1 MLFCFNLSM
10 WYTQGVGIL
19 GIWYYLC
26 TMFITKAK
34 KYRQQDDGTILA
46 YSYYRL
52 TKSFRD
58 SSGRIRKR
66 NVLCLGELDGYSKG
80 EREELA
86 DMLTEM
92 IENGQHVITDNPKLR
107 QAALDFYLKYRESDY
122 ARENDPVLREEA
134 LRREREQRKDLITV
148 HIDSLTQREART
160 IGPEA
165 LCHSTLKMLQIGKF
179 LYAKGWSRDQV
190 TLAMMQIIARSIYP
204 YSELK
209 TVRYLKENTALA
221 ELFKFSKVKIT
232 KDALYRSAL
241 RLWDVHR
248 ELEDWLHQRV
258 CNMFQLE
265 EKILL
270 FDITNAYFEGRME
283 NSDLCRFGRSK
294 EKRNDCKIVVLAAV
308 VNTEGLLVRTAIYE
322 GNRQD
327 RTTLEEVIGSIS
339 KETSPDAKK
348 IVVMDAGFYTKDNIE
363 WLTDHHFDYITVL
376 PSGDAKF
383 SAASNKVVHHQD
395 CKKQEIRLQMG
406 SVTIDGTD
414 RKALLVDSDAKTTK
428 ERSMYDRAC
437 QCYEEGLEAVRAGIL
452 KKGGT
457 KKRDAVNKRIGKLDE
472 KYGAIRKSFAIDLT
486 YEGEGKDEKVVSI
499 SWKKNGGLVD
509 TAKKFHGKYVL
520 ITSLDEKEEI
530 NVWRF
535 YNVIR
540 TVEETFHTLK
550 SDLDIRPVYHKSDE
564 GIKAHLNLA
573 VLAYWLVSVTKYRLK
588 VKKYDNVRWDEIIRI
603 ASTQVIVTAELKA
616 EDGETIRV
624 RQCTEA
630 EEKLSNIY
638 RMLGIN
644 PHPLGKIKSVVHP
657 KPPSKNANTEN
668 QSVT

>member
-26 TMFITKAK
+26 NMFITKAK

-58 SSGRIRKR
+58 SSGKIRKR

-348 IVVMDAGFYTKDNIE
+348 IVVMDAGFYTKDNIK

-406 SVTIDGTD
+406 SVTIDGMD

-437 QCYEEGLEAVRAGIL
+437 QCYEEGLV
-452 KKGGT
+452 
-457 KKRDAVNKRIGKLDE
+457 
-472 KYGAIRKSFAIDLT
+472 
-486 YEGEGKDEKVVSI
+486 
-499 SWKKNGGLVD
+499 WK
-509 TAKKFHGKYVL
+509 
-520 ITSLDEKEEI
+520 
-530 NVWRF
+530 F

-603 ASTQVIVTAELKA
+603 ASTQVLVTAELKA
-616 EDGETIRV
+616 ENGETIRV
-624 RQCTEA
+624 RKCTEA
-630 EEKLSNIY
+630 EEKLSDIY
-638 RMLGIN
+638 L
-644 PHPLGKIKSVVHP
+644 K
-657 KPPSKNANTEN
+657 
-668 QSVT
+668 